1 MSTCLT
7 NTDLDDL
14 RVLSAL
20 PVLGHPRHSK
30 RIAMLKQ
37 AGFVVEAVAFERDYH
52 TGRLPDCPVE
62 RLGKIAHGHYLQR
75 ILKIV
80 TALPA
85 IRRAI
90 RRNHIV
96 YAFGTDMALAAI
108 IANLGLGRPVIL
120 EVGDIQNVQVSNG
133 LKGYLARLLDRYVV
147 NISRLLVVTTPG
159 FVDGYYREWLHT
171 RTPAL
176 VLENKLEGS
185 MAEADQVEDAT
196 LLNGIPKVDRPL
208 RIGYFGLLR
217 CDWSWQ
223 VLEALALSVSAEVE
237 IVVAGYP
244 MSPVDLSERA
254 KKLSNVEFLGEFRS
268 PQDLPTLYGNVDLVW
283 ACYPSPETR
292 DPNWRWAQMI
302 CRSNRFYESCFF
314 KKLIISV
321 VGSGDANEVERYG
334 IGIIISDQRIEA
346 IVDELSGITSDD
358 ISRCQKNLSKLP
370 HGVYLYTTE
379 TEELK
384 DALIGIARDHS
395 RVR

>member
-14 RVLSAL
+14 RVLSVL

-62 RLGKIAHGHYLQR
+62 RLSKIAHGHYLQR

-108 IANLGLGRPVIL
+108 IVSLGLGRPVIL
-120 EVGDIQNVQVSNG
+120 EVGDIRNVQVSNG

-147 NISRLLVVTTPG
+147 NISRLLVVTAPG

-185 MAEADQVEDAT
+185 MAEADRVEDTT

-223 VLEALALSVSAEVE
+223 VLEALALSVPAEVE

-244 MSPVDLSERA
+244 MNPVDLSECA
-254 KKLSNVEFLGEFRS
+254 KKLSNVEFRGEFRS
-268 PQDLPTLYGNVDLVW
+268 PSDLPSLYGDVDLVW
-283 ACYPSPETR
+283 GCYPYP
-292 DPNWRWAQMI
+292 DPSDWNWRWA
-302 CRSNRFYESCFF
+302 RTNRFHESCFF
-314 KKLIISV
+314 QKPIITLE
-321 VGSGDANEVERYG
+321 GSGDAAAVESYG
-334 IGIIISDQRIEA
+334 IGIKVGGPGIKA
-346 IVDELSGITSDD
+346 AVDELSRITSDD
-358 ISRCQKNLSKLP
+358 IYGWQDNLSKLP
-370 HGVYLYTTE
+370 HKVYIYTTE
-379 TEELK
+379 IAELK
-384 DALIGIARDHS
+384 NTLRGIARDHS